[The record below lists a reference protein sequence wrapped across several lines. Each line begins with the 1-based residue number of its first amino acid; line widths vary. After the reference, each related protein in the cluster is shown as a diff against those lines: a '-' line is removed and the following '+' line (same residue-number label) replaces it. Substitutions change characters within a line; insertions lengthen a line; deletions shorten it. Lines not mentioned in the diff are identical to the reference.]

1 MKEKHIA
8 LNTQLIPLVV
18 SFFGLLRL
26 AAISAADK
34 DVVFAVVFVLFAAVV
49 GFGCAISP
57 LYVAFSEE
65 SVEIVYTCG
74 KREEIRWSDIRSITA
89 EGSWFAKGGGL
100 PHFVLSF
107 PRKEKKPFFVVG
119 EIPRTRTTKTLIER
133 YYKKKIKNLS

>member
-18 SFFGLLRL
+18 SFFGLLCL

-34 DVVFAVVFVLFAAVV
+34 DVVFAIVFVLFAGMVA
-49 GFGCAISP
+49 FGCAIMP
-57 LYVAFSEE
+57 QYVAFSDEC
-65 SVEIVYTCG
+65 VEIVYLFG
-74 KREEIRWSDIRSITA
+74 QREIIKWGDIRSVSS

-100 PHFVLSF
+100 PRYVIAY

-119 EIPRTRTTKTLIER
+119 EIPRTRTTKMLLER

>member
-8 LNTQLIPLVV
+8 LNTQLIAFVLVLFALV
-18 SFFGLLRL
+18 CLG
-26 AAISAADK
+26 AISAAEK
-34 DVVFAVVFVLFAAVV
+34 DIFDCILFFLFAAVV
-49 GFGCAISP
+49 GFGGAISP
-57 LYVAFSEE
+57 LYVAFSED

-74 KREEIRWSDIRSITA
+74 QREEIRWSDIRSITA

-119 EIPRTRTTKTLIER
+119 EIPKTRTTKMLIER
-133 YYKKKIKNLS
+133 YYKKKIKNLK

>member
-18 SFFGLLRL
+18 SFFGLLCL

-34 DVVFAVVFVLFAAVV
+34 DVVFAIVFVLFAGMVA
-49 GFGCAISP
+49 FGCAIMP
-57 LYVAFSEE
+57 QYVAFSDEC
-65 SVEIVYTCG
+65 VEIVYLFG
-74 KREEIRWSDIRSITA
+74 QREIIKWSDIRSITA

-119 EIPRTRTTKTLIER
+119 EIPRTRTTKMLIER
-133 YYKKKIKNLS
+133 YYKKKIKNLR